1 MRFTTGWLGI
11 CLAALLYSCAPVAAQ
26 QSISLDGDGWT
37 FKAPL
42 DKTSIKVSVPHC
54 WPVMSGYQSYIGTA
68 IYDHDFV
75 APPVNAGQIIRLHFD
90 AVYDVA
96 HVWLNGKLIGTHEG
110 GYTPFEFF
118 IGSQLLP
125 GKNHLTVEVNNAPTL
140 STTIPTLATA
150 RGSIGGRRDSSSPSA
165 ADAHIVG
172 WIPYGGIVAPV
183 SLVITKALF
192 IKNVKIDAKPNLQS
206 RTALVDVRA
215 WLQND
220 GPSMQSVALHGSL
233 AGRQVTF
240 PRVDVPA
247 HSGVVVETQQKLHA
261 PHLWSVADP
270 YLYDARFSLPES
282 EMAVHFGVREVRI
295 EGTQLLLN
303 GKPVHLF
310 GANRVSE
317 DPKEGLRESDSI
329 IARDMNDMLLDNMRM
344 MRIAHYP
351 QRPALLDFADSHG
364 MLIIAEAGNW
374 NLSGWQMADPGLR
387 DLFQRQHKE
396 MMEQDWNHPSVIAWS
411 VGNEYESYTPEG
423 VAWTKDMR
431 SYTLGL
437 DPTRL
442 ITFASR
448 FTSDPSVHSGEDE
461 ASQYS
466 DFVSVNIY
474 GNYAKRLDRVHEL
487 YPNKPIF
494 MTEFGKMGE
503 PTLHDPERIKDI
515 TQAVEAV
522 KARPWVIGASL
533 WSWAD
538 YRSFFPGT
546 PADGIR
552 RWGVVTFDHQHRDS
566 WSVVQGLF
574 ATELP

>member
-1 MRFTTGWLGI
+1 
-11 CLAALLYSCAPVAAQ
+11 
-26 QSISLDGDGWT
+26 
-37 FKAPL
+37 
-42 DKTSIKVSVPHC
+42 
-54 WPVMSGYQSYIGTA
+54 
-68 IYDHDFV
+68 
-75 APPVNAGQIIRLHFD
+75 
-90 AVYDVA
+90 
-96 HVWLNGKLIGTHEG
+96 
-110 GYTPFEFF
+110 
-118 IGSQLLP
+118 
-125 GKNHLTVEVNNAPTL
+125 
-140 STTIPTLATA
+140 
-150 RGSIGGRRDSSSPSA
+150 
-165 ADAHIVG
+165 
-172 WIPYGGIVAPV
+172 
-183 SLVITKALF
+183 
-192 IKNVKIDAKPNLQS
+192 
-206 RTALVDVRA
+206 
-215 WLQND
+215 
-220 GPSMQSVALHGSL
+220 
-233 AGRQVTF
+233 
-240 PRVDVPA
+240 
-247 HSGVVVETQQKLHA
+247 
-261 PHLWSVADP
+261 
-270 YLYDARFSLPES
+270 
-282 EMAVHFGVREVRI
+282 
-295 EGTQLLLN
+295 
-303 GKPVHLF
+303 
-310 GANRVSE
+310 
-317 DPKEGLRESDSI
+317 
-329 IARDMNDMLLDNMRM
+329 
-344 MRIAHYP
+344 
-351 QRPALLDFADSHG
+351 
-364 MLIIAEAGNW
+364 
-374 NLSGWQMADPGLR
+374 
-387 DLFQRQHKE
+387 